1 MNDAVRS
8 ILLAGVGGQGILRA
22 SDILCLAFMESGLDV
37 KKSEVHGMAQRGGCV
52 TSHVRYGRRVH
63 SPIAKKGDVDILV
76 SFEKLEALRYLDYL
90 KPDASIIVNEE
101 EIYPPSVNLG
111 DVKYPDHIG
120 ETISRH
126 FKTVKMIDGLGIA
139 RAAGNLRAVNTALL
153 GVLANFL
160 NIKSDVW
167 EKVLREAFSEKAL
180 KANLE
185 AFRLGRSA

>member
-1 MNDAVRS
+1 MNDEVRS

-22 SDILCLAFMESGLDV
+22 SDILCLAFMESSLDV

-90 KPDASIIVNEE
+90 KPDASIIINEE

-111 DVKYPDHIG
+111 DAKYPEHID
-120 ETISRH
+120 EMIRRH
-126 FKTVKMIDGLGIA
+126 FRTVKMVDGPGIA
-139 RAAGNLRAVNTALL
+139 RAAGNSRAVNTALL

-160 NIKSDVW
+160 SIQSAVW
-167 EKVLREAFSEKAL
+167 EKVLREAFPEKAL